1 MTDWP
6 AYLMRPPAFVSKDL
20 YKKVRDIY
28 FGRTIKRTYPYRR
41 PEAADGT
48 RQVALLK
55 AIQNDDLNVTAVMQF
70 CGEPNLNFKC
80 THAQMMMQLGKN

>member
-1 MTDWP
+1 MTDLP
-6 AYLMRPPAFVSKDL
+6 AYWKRPPASVTKDL
-20 YKKVRDIY
+20 YKKVRDID